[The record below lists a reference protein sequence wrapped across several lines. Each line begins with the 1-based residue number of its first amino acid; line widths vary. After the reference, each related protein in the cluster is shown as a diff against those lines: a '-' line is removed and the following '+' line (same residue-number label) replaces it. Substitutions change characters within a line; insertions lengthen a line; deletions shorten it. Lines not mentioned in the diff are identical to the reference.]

1 MDLRLPDHPFDV
13 RTGILVICSTIVL
26 TASFLGLLAVV
37 RGTVTDPGTRLPV
50 YVLLTAVVFVVVLF
64 ELNDPEE
71 PGLPVLTTTVGV
83 GIGAFILISLSGEG
97 VVFVISRPETLV
109 SSQVLLYLIAAAL
122 ICTAIA
128 YWGVQH
134 WREFVE

>member
-1 MDLRLPDHPFDV
+1 MDLRLQEHPFAV
-13 RTGILVICSTIVL
+13 RAGILVICSTIVL

-37 RGTVTDPGTRLPV
+37 RGAVTEPGTRLPV
-50 YVLLTAVVFVVVLF
+50 YVLLTAIVFVVVLF
-64 ELNDPEE
+64 RLNDPDR

-83 GIGAFILISLSGEG
+83 GIGAFTLISLGGEG
-97 VVFVISRPETLV
+97 VVFVLSRPETLV

-134 WREFVE
+134 WREFVK